1 MSTSIDE
8 PHTTST
14 EALAERL
21 FGSALGAMEMYTV
34 YLGERLG
41 LYAALAE
48 HGPCTSA
55 ELAGIAG
62 IHPRYA
68 REWLEQ
74 QTVAGF
80 VHCADR
86 SQPEDARQ
94 FELPA
99 EHAPVLLD
107 PASPAY
113 MASLAL
119 AMAGVGG
126 VATQLV
132 DAYRTGAGVP
142 YAAYG
147 TDFRDGQAGFNRP
160 AFDSL
165 LAGEWLSVAVPDVYA
180 RLVAGEPIAIADIG
194 CGAGWSSIALAR
206 AYPQARVDGFDLDE
220 ASIADARR
228 NAASAGVADRVRFEV
243 ADAAELPA
251 GAYDLVCILEAVH
264 DMSAPVAALAAAR
277 AMAPTV
283 IVMDERT
290 ADSFAES
297 AGPIES
303 FLYGAS
309 VLHCLPVGM
318 ATQPSAATGTVMRV
332 ETMHEYATAAGFE
345 RVEVLP
351 IEHDLFRFYR
361 CS

>member
-1 MSTSIDE
+1 MSTTIEE
-8 PHTTST
+8 PTTASA
-14 EALAERL
+14 EELAERL

-48 HGPCTSA
+48 HGPCTSE

-62 IHPRYA
+62 VHPRYS

-74 QTVAGF
+74 QSVAGF
-80 VHCADR
+80 VHCTDR
-86 SQPEDARQ
+86 TQPADARQ
-94 FELPA
+94 FELPV
-99 EHAPVLLD
+99 EHVPVLLD
-107 PASPAY
+107 PSSPVY
-113 MASLAL
+113 TASLAL
-119 AMAGVGG
+119 AVTAVGG

-132 DAYRTGAGVP
+132 EAYRTGAGVP

-165 LAGEWLSVAVPDVYA
+165 LAGEWLSVAVPEVHA
-180 RLVAGEPIAIADIG
+180 RLVAGEPVTIADIG

-206 AYPQARVDGFDLDE
+206 AYPRARVDGFDLDD

-228 NAASAGVADRVRFEV
+228 NAASVGVADRVRFEV
-243 ADAAELPA
+243 ADAAALPA
-251 GAYDLVCILEAVH
+251 SSYDLVCILEALH
-264 DMSAPVAALAAAR
+264 DMSAPVAALSAAR
-277 AMAPTV
+277 AMAPIT

-297 AGPIES
+297 AGPVEA

-318 ATQPSAATGTVMRV
+318 AAQPSAATGTVMRV

-361 CS
+361 CT